1 MPLGITVVTNNFGRV
16 VPNKQLHVVTVGFAI
31 TGAVSG
37 TPTFQK
43 SLDNTNWVAFNEGN
57 FNYNLDGYT
66 AEFVL
71 PPGVY
76 NFYVREVGQLGDV
89 ASALNYAINADINT
103 QGLHPLGNTPK
114 IMNDQVLDGNNITV
128 SVETST
134 AGEYVKIYSSTV
146 VSNQEVFDFPYTPVA
161 EGISDA
167 NKIFKGSLTLRAGQK
182 ICASSQGQ
190 FDLESY
196 SVNAI
201 TVRETSNN
209 KKLNVTVAL
218 SAATGSGRNVKVS
231 AVGGSN
237 DFSVSKSI
245 TTGFNLAVN
254 TPFELLFG
262 RQFIAVKDNITG
274 AVYSKAVHIL
284 PGGQATIDEIDL
296 RAYVNITN
304 NIHLVGTWKYGS
316 ITDGV
321 FTLFDTYGLRADG
334 KLGWG
339 HSTDQLP
346 MVGFGNTINELA
358 SDSLAFCPYIE
369 PNNTSNYKQ
378 AAAIY
383 VFDKAGLF
391 STTKIRIKKA
401 KIGVAGSITYIS
413 RYIIKL
419 NDTILLDGFLSQ
431 EGQTIDL
438 SIIDLNV
445 QTNDLLQIIV
455 DEANTQ
461 DGASSSG
468 FDDVHISFI
477 GQLRTALGFMPS
489 SAPNAPTLVAGT
501 GASTSEI
508 VQGTT
513 IHLRTTPQEN
523 WIAVKRNNSPL
534 TFVKTVN
541 SGTFNYTFKGGVVG
555 NLTIR
560 TVSEGVYSSA
570 SPLAFIVKSSGAVV
584 PPAPTVE
591 STTGTVGMSNKITC
605 PVTGELIV
613 YLGGNQIATT
623 TITSVNQQINYTYDV
638 AGSYT
643 FKIEKNGLFSVAS
656 ATVVISAAS
665 SDCSLFVNTF
675 ALGTFTDSNYALTVF
690 VLGTKTLI
698 KQVFNI
704 PNAFIIRN
712 GNFLDFTLVTSA
724 YTGMK
729 CFSNPSNNIS
739 SALGQADIGNIPGYK
754 WLVTNDNTNTPYL
767 IPDGAVDKSYRV
779 AASTAC
785 EGETIKFAIS
795 ATISNL
801 SLIPDADFKVADG
814 TIRVNIDNIED
825 PNASP
830 KFYKIFTV
838 PAGIY
843 NVFYKVTNSP
853 NTPVVVVNHNFQ

>member
-71 PPGVY
+71 PSGVY
-76 NFYVREVGQLGDV
+76 NFYVREVGQPGDV
-89 ASALNYAINADINT
+89 ASSLNYALTADIST

-114 IMNDQVLDGNNITV
+114 IMNDQVVDGNNITV
-128 SVETST
+128 GVETST

-146 VSNQEVFDFPYTPVA
+146 VSNQEVFDFPYIPVA
-161 EGISDA
+161 EGISDT
-167 NKIFKGSLTLRAGQK
+167 NKIFRGSLTLRAGQK
-182 ICASSQGQ
+182 ICASSQGE

-201 TVRETSNN
+201 TVGETSNN

-218 SAATGSGRNVKVS
+218 GAATGSGRNVTVS

-284 PGGQATIDEIDL
+284 PGTQATIDEIDL

-304 NIHLVGTWKYGS
+304 NIHLAGTWKYGS
-316 ITDGV
+316 INNNV
-321 FTLFDTYGLRADG
+321 FTLFDSYGVRADG
-334 KLGWG
+334 KEGWG
-339 HSTDQLP
+339 NSTNQLP
-346 MVGFGNTINELA
+346 MIGFGNTANPLA
-358 SDSLAFCPYIE
+358 SDSLVFCPYFAS
-369 PNNTSNYKQ
+369 NDSANYKQ

-383 VFDKAGLF
+383 VFAGAGLF

-401 KIGVAGSITYIS
+401 KISNAGSLNYFS
-413 RYIIKL
+413 KYIIKL
-419 NDTILLDGFLSQ
+419 NDTILLEGVLNQ
-431 EGQTIDL
+431 EGQTVDL
-438 SIIDLNV
+438 SIVDLPV
-445 QTNDLLQIIV
+445 QTNDLLKIII
-455 DEANTQ
+455 DEASISDGNTT
-461 DGASSSG
+461 ST
-468 FDDVHISFI
+468 FDDVHVSFV
-477 GQLRTALGFMPS
+477 GQLRTSSYTAP
-489 SAPNAPTLVAGT
+489 SAPNAPTLVAGS

-513 IHLRTTPQEN
+513 IDLRTTPQEN

-534 TFVKTVN
+534 TFVKTIN
-541 SGTFNYTFKGGVVG
+541 SGNFNYIFKGGVVG
-555 NLTIR
+555 NITIR
-560 TVSEGVYSSA
+560 SVAQGVYSSA
-570 SPLAFIVKSSGAVV
+570 APLAFIVKSSGAVAPV
-584 PPAPTVE
+584 APAVE

-605 PVTGELIV
+605 PVTGKLIV
-613 YLGGNQIATT
+613 YLGGNQIAAI
-623 TITSVNQQINYTYDV
+623 TIASVNQQINYTYDV

-643 FKIEKNGLFSVAS
+643 FKIEKNGLLSVAS

-675 ALGTFTDSNYALTVF
+675 ALGTFTASNYALTVF
-690 VLGTKTLI
+690 VLGAKTLI

-712 GNFLDFTLVTSA
+712 GNFLDFNLVTSD
-724 YTGMK
+724 YKGRR
-729 CFSNPSNNIS
+729 CFSNTSNNIS
-739 SALGQADIGNIPGYK
+739 SALGQADIGNIAGYK
-754 WLVTNDNTNTPYL
+754 WMVTDDNTNTPYL

-795 ATISNL
+795 ATISNP